1 MHRYF
6 SLLAAT
12 LLICSSAVLVAAQK
26 TTTTTV
32 TTPTTVTQTTQN
44 PDGTFTVVEYPV
56 GKQTMVTLDP
66 VTITGSGTATILRD
80 VNGTQVQVNLTNLPA
95 TVSGLNLYAVD
106 PAGAV
111 TSLGPITVT
120 NGAGTFSGTLP
131 WNRFMLVASPE
142 ATLTTYD
149 PNTKVFFRSSVPQ
162 GFTVIPRSTSQVA
175 ITATTNPTTAVT
187 QTATVTQT
195 TANPDGTFTVI
206 EYPVG
211 KEIMLNLNPVTLTGA
226 KGVAT
231 VLRDDN
237 GTRIKLNLSDLP
249 SDLSTVNL
257 YAVDHS
263 GAVTLLGPVPVSSGV
278 ATFTTTTPLDKF
290 MLVAAPDAALTTYD
304 ANTKVF
310 FRSAVPEGFA
320 VLPHTTAPVGEKV
333 GATAAPSNPYTV
345 PMLNIPAY
353 EKGDDTKVKV
363 NFTGPL
369 AGARAN
375 VFITPKKG
383 GDSKVK
389 MVFHELKE
397 VPAGKVY
404 TVWAVSPD
412 NQFVK
417 LGQILNLGQKHE
429 AEVEAKV
436 ALPDFGLLV
445 TMEDAAGTIVNPLGP
460 AIGIVEIVR

>member
-1 MHRYF
+1 MKGASQLMNRYLSF
-6 SLLAAT
+6 LAAA
-12 LLICSSAVLVAAQK
+12 LLICSSAVFVAAQ
-26 TTTTTV
+26 TTTTV
-32 TTPTTVTQTTQN
+32 TTPTKVTETVQN
-44 PDGTFTVVEYPV
+44 PDGTFTVIEYPV
-56 GKQTMVTLDP
+56 GKETIVTLSP
-66 VTITGSGTATILRD
+66 VTITGTGRATILRD
-80 VNGTQVQVNLTNLPA
+80 ANGTTVKVNLTGLPA
-95 TVSGLNLYAVD
+95 TVSGLHLYAVD

-120 NGAGTFSGTLP
+120 NGTGIFAGTLP

-149 PNTKVFFRSSVPQ
+149 PNTKVFFRSTVPA
-162 GFTVIPRSTSQVA
+162 GFSVIPRATSPVA
-175 ITATTNPTTAVT
+175 ITATTNPA
-187 QTATVTQT
+187 AGITQT
-195 TANPDGTFTVI
+195 TNVDGTFTVI

-211 KEIMLNLNPVTLTGA
+211 REITLNMNPVTLTGA

-231 VLRDDN
+231 ILRDDN
-237 GTRIKLNLSDLP
+237 GTRIKLNFSELP

-263 GAVTLLGPVPVSSGV
+263 GAVTLLGPVPVTNGV

-290 MLVAAPDAALTTYD
+290 MLIAAPDAALTTYD
-304 ANTKVF
+304 ANTRVL

-320 VLPHTTAPVGEKV
+320 VLPHTTAPVGETV
-333 GATAAPSNPYTV
+333 GATAAPSSPYTV

-383 GDSKVK
+383 GASKVK
-389 MVFHELKE
+389 MVFHELKD

-404 TVWAVSPD
+404 TVWAVSPT

-429 AEVEAKV
+429 AEIESKV
-436 ALPDFGLLV
+436 ALADFGLLV
-445 TMEDAAGTIVNPLGP
+445 TMEDATGTILNPLGP